1 MYIGLQYRDVSQ
13 FVVCLQYRDV
23 TVSLLCVYSI
33 EM

>member
-1 MYIGLQYRDVSQ
+1 MCLQYRDVTQ